1 MGRPDSGRVAGFPD
15 SGKLRSPTMTKPN
28 FAVSLDDI
36 RAARE
41 RIASAI
47 PRTPL
52 AASENLSKICGNRI
66 YCKLENLTV
75 TGSFKERGALNKLLQ
90 LTAAEKSAGVIAASA
105 GNHAQGV
112 SYNAQRLGIAATIV
126 MPART
131 PLIKVTAVKSHGAE
145 VVLHGAN
152 YDDAYEKALEIQR
165 ERKLTFIHPF
175 DDPAIIAGQGT
186 AGLEILEQ
194 LPEVDVIVVPIG
206 GGGLAAGIA
215 IAVKSQRPDVLIYGV
230 QAKRIASMDAS
241 LAKGEI
247 VTLPGARTLAE
258 GIAVRTPGTLTF
270 PIVSELVDG
279 IVTVDEEE
287 IASSVLLLME
297 KEKTVVEGAG
307 ATTLAA
313 IVNDRLPLSG
323 KRVVLLLSGGNIDVN
338 VLARII
344 DRGLVKDGRMVRF
357 TVRIQDVPGTLA
369 QLTGL
374 LAELQANILE
384 IYHNRAFSKADLA
397 ETEVELTLE
406 TKGVD
411 HIEQIVS
418 RLRKKGYAVILEG

>member
-1 MGRPDSGRVAGFPD
+1 MASAATP
-15 SGKLRSPTMTKPN
+15 PT
-28 FAVSLDDI
+28 FAVTLDDV
-36 RAARE
+36 RAARD
-41 RIASAI
+41 RIAGAI
-47 PRTPL
+47 SRTPL
-52 AASENLSKICGNRI
+52 AASENLSELSGNRV
-66 YCKLENLTV
+66 YCKLENLTL

-90 LTAAEKSAGVIAASA
+90 LTAAEKKAGVIAASA

-112 SYNAQRLGIAATIV
+112 SFHAQRLGIAATIV

-152 YDDAYEKALEIQR
+152 YDEAAGKALEIQK
-165 ERKLTFIHPF
+165 ERKLTYIHPF
-175 DDPAIIAGQGT
+175 DDAAIIAGQGT
-186 AGLEILEQ
+186 VGLEILEQ
-194 LPEVDVIVVPIG
+194 LPDVDVIVTPIG

-215 IAVKSQRPDVLIYGV
+215 VAVKTQRPDVLVYGV

-241 LAKGEI
+241 LAKGSI

-258 GIAVRTPGTLTF
+258 GIAVRTPGSLTF
-270 PIVSELVDG
+270 PIVGEYVDG

-287 IASSVLLLME
+287 IASSVLLLIE

-313 IVNDRLPLSG
+313 IVNDRLPMSG
-323 KRVVLLLSGGNIDVN
+323 KRVVLVLSGGNIDVN

-344 DRGLVKDGRMVRF
+344 ERGLVKDGRMVRF

-369 QLTGL
+369 TLTAL
-374 LAELQANILE
+374 LAELQANVLE
-384 IYHNRAFSKADLA
+384 IYHNRAFSKTDLA

-406 TKGVD
+406 TKGNE
-411 HIEQIVS
+411 HIDQIVA
-418 RLRKKGYAVILEG
+418 RLKKKGYTVIRES

>member
-1 MGRPDSGRVAGFPD
+1 
-15 SGKLRSPTMTKPN
+15 MTKPT
-28 FAVSLDDI
+28 FAVTLDDI

-41 RIASAI
+41 RIGSAI
-47 PRTPL
+47 TRTPL
-52 AASENLSKICGNRI
+52 AQSENLSKICGNRV

-90 LTAAEKSAGVIAASA
+90 LSAEEKAAGVIAASA

-112 SYNAQRLGIAATIV
+112 SYHAQRLGIAATIV

-152 YDDAYEKALEIQR
+152 YDDAYEKAVELQK
-165 ERKLTFIHPF
+165 ERKLTFVHPF
-175 DDPAIIAGQGT
+175 NDAAIIAGQGT
-186 AGLEILEQ
+186 VGLEILEQ

-215 IAVKSQRPDVLIYGV
+215 VAVKSQRPDVLISGV
-230 QAKRIASMDAS
+230 QAKRIAAMDAS
-241 LAKGEI
+241 LAKGEL
-247 VTLPGARTLAE
+247 VTLAGARTLAE
-258 GIAVRTPGTLTF
+258 GISVRTPGALTF
-270 PIVSELVDG
+270 PIVNEYVDG
-279 IVTVDEEE
+279 VVTVDEEE
-287 IASSVLLLME
+287 IASSVLLLIE

-313 IVNDRLPLSG
+313 LVNDRLPLSG
-323 KRVVLLLSGGNIDVN
+323 KRVVLVLSGGNIDVN

-344 DRGLVKDGRMVRF
+344 ERGLVKDGRMVRF

-369 QLTGL
+369 TLTGL

-406 TKGVD
+406 TKGTD
-411 HIEQIVS
+411 HIEQIGA
-418 RLRKKGYAVILEG
+418 RLRKKGYTVIQEG

>member
-1 MGRPDSGRVAGFPD
+1 
-15 SGKLRSPTMTKPN
+15 MTKPT
-28 FAVSLDDI
+28 FAVTLDDI

-41 RIASAI
+41 RIAPAI

-52 AASENLSKICGNRI
+52 AGSENLSQICGNRI
-66 YCKLENLTV
+66 FCKLENLTV

-112 SYNAQRLGIAATIV
+112 SYHAQRLGIAATIV

-152 YDDAYEKALEIQR
+152 YDDACEKAIEIQK
-165 ERKLTFIHPF
+165 ERNLTFIHPF
-175 DDPAIIAGQGT
+175 NDPAIIAGQGT

-215 IAVKSQRPDVLIYGV
+215 VAVKTQRPDVLIYGV

-344 DRGLVKDGRMVRF
+344 ERGLVKDGRMVRF

-406 TKGVD
+406 TKGID
-411 HIEQIVS
+411 HIEQIVA